1 MKQLRGAKFFLTALA
16 HFLVGTALCQ
26 GAPKIIW
33 ETPGNTAGEIRNI
46 SKAGSFY
53 TNVYSGKTHVFDAQ
67 VGKSIY
73 EFYGYLGAFFP
84 DESTF
89 AYADPFGADINIVD
103 LATGQQSTR
112 PINEDAADVAS
123 NFTCLSGTIEYK
135 GDKGNTWID
144 TYCTEVLTGHI
155 LWHWYD
161 VVPGSQWEAYRTLS
175 PDGQLTAI
183 ALDGPSGGRTEV
195 INCPDGVLLF
205 TIDHFAGPG
214 IFSPDNHWVL
224 IGTELRDVRNSGMLV
239 ATLPGRG
246 VAFSPDSHLLACYDG
261 SLKIYSL
268 DLLRTVRM
276 FDAKVE
282 NITDLAWNGG
292 LMIYGSYGNYHRCAS
307 DPSLGFQSL
316 AASLEIIRG
325 NVASGGLA
333 DIQDADDQR
342 LVIRPGLVFF
352 SGQPP
357 IEIEVDSRT
366 DQQDANIIEMG
377 IESSGDTHV
386 LQTIMLFDFEL
397 KTWTEVGAGEVSQ
410 IDDLKVVDVEEA
422 HRFIQDG
429 TGKVRAKF
437 RYSSTGPRFTYPWFA
452 RIDYARWRFFN

>member
-1 MKQLRGAKFFLTALA
+1 MDPMAT
-16 HFLVGTALCQ
+16 
-26 GAPKIIW
+26 II
-33 ETPGNTAGEIRNI
+33 
-46 SKAGSFY
+46 
-53 TNVYSGKTHVFDAQ
+53 VAQ
-67 VGKSIY
+67 
-73 EFYGYLGAFFP
+73 
-84 DESTF
+84 
-89 AYADPFGADINIVD
+89 
-103 LATGQQSTR
+103 
-112 PINEDAADVAS
+112 
-123 NFTCLSGTIEYK
+123 
-135 GDKGNTWID
+135 
-144 TYCTEVLTGHI
+144 
-155 LWHWYD
+155 
-161 VVPGSQWEAYRTLS
+161 
-175 PDGQLTAI
+175 
-183 ALDGPSGGRTEV
+183 
-195 INCPDGVLLF
+195 
-205 TIDHFAGPG
+205 
-214 IFSPDNHWVL
+214 
-224 IGTELRDVRNSGMLV
+224 
-239 ATLPGRG
+239 
-246 VAFSPDSHLLACYDG
+246 
-261 SLKIYSL
+261 
-268 DLLRTVRM
+268 
-276 FDAKVE
+276 
-282 NITDLAWNGG
+282 
-292 LMIYGSYGNYHRCAS
+292 S

-397 KTWTEVGAGEVSQ
+397 KTWTEVGAGEVLQ